1 MLGAVACRILGKV
14 EGYLIGVVVGC
25 LLGKA
30 KGCMMGA
37 VIGCTLLD
45 EVESCF
51 LSAAVSFV
59 RQCLGLCAR

>member
-1 MLGAVACRILGKV
+1 MIGKV
-14 EGYLIGVVVGC
+14 EGYLLGAVFGC
-25 LLGKA
+25 LLDNA
-30 KGCMMGA
+30 KGCVMGA

-51 LSAAVSFV
+51 LSAAVGFV